1 MRHIVLALFACA
13 AFGSSAAQ
21 AVPASQDAADAPVAA
36 APDYA
41 MPADWA
47 CRPGAETAC
56 TTGLDAIIV
65 SSDGQRLPQAFVAA
79 RDPAI
84 DCFYVYPTVSL
95 EPSNYSDLA
104 PSPEV
109 MKTVRAQA
117 GRLASQCRLFA
128 PLYRQATL
136 AHLRARMA
144 GGDVPN
150 WDLPYRDVV
159 AAWDYYLAHDNHGRG
174 VVLIGHSQGTLLLQ
188 RLIHEH
194 IDGKPEQHLLVS
206 AFLAGDPALVTPAGA
221 RTGGTFSAIPTCS
234 AAAQTGCA
242 YVWSS
247 YLADDDV
254 DRRVFGHDPGDGM
267 VAACVSP
274 AAPGGG
280 GGALKSYFP
289 KPGFAPAG
297 DPEWIEAIGQLSA
310 TCRSDA
316 QGNVLRVG
324 VEPGRYA
331 DILQPMLAH
340 VVHGG
345 WGLHVLDVA
354 LVEGNIIDVLGA
366 ESQAWQHA
374 RH

>member
-1 MRHIVLALFACA
+1 MRHLVLAIFACA
-13 AFGSSAAQ
+13 NLGLSGAGGALAEGVPGAA
-21 AVPASQDAADAPVAA
+21 PAAA

-41 MPADWA
+41 VPANWA
-47 CRPGAETAC
+47 CRPGSEAAC
-56 TTGLDAIIV
+56 TTGLDAIAI
-65 SSDGQRLPQAFVAA
+65 SPDGARRPQTFVAA

-84 DCFYVYPTVSL
+84 DCFYVYPTVSD
-95 EPSNYSDLA
+95 EQSDYSDLA
-104 PSPEV
+104 HSPEV

-117 GRLASQCRLFA
+117 GRLASRCRLFA

-136 AHLRARMA
+136 AHLRAKLAA
-144 GGDVPN
+144 GGVPS

-174 VVLIGHSQGTLLLQ
+174 VVLIGHSQGTILLQ

-194 IDGKPEQHLLVS
+194 IDGQSPQHLLVA

-221 RTGGTFSAIPTCS
+221 PTGGTFASIPTCS

-247 YLADDDV
+247 YLADDAV
-254 DRRVFGHDPGDGM
+254 AARVFGHDPGDGM

-280 GGALKSYFP
+280 VGQLKSYFP
-289 KPGFAPAG
+289 KPAIAPAA
-297 DPEWIEAIGQLSA
+297 DPEWVEAVDQMSA
-310 TCRSDA
+310 TCASDS
-316 QGNVLRVG
+316 QGHVLRVS

-331 DILQPMLAH
+331 DLLRPMLAH
-340 VVHGG
+340 VVSGG

-354 LVEGNIIDVLGA
+354 LLQGNIIDVLGA
-366 ESQAWQHA
+366 ETATWQRAH
-374 RH
+374 R